1 MKKYYSVMAKCGHV
15 GRFNCVYVDFA
26 ICAGSAK
33 EAASRVKEFARVKR
47 HHKDAIKEVKEITI
61 QQYYSLR
68 EKNQNDP
75 YLHCNSVQEQ
85 NSIENFEQRILVDE
99 YNVGRLIVEK
109 GKRDVTYKIRRIKEQ
124 EFSKAQEVREYFLM
138 A

>member
-1 MKKYYSVMAKCGHV
+1 MKKYYSVTAKCGHV

-33 EAASRVKEFARVKR
+33 EAANRTKEFARVKR

-61 QQYYSLR
+61 QQYYLL
-68 EKNQNDP
+68 KKQNQNDP
-75 YLHCNSVQEQ
+75 YLHCGSVQEQ
-85 NSIENFEQRILVDE
+85 NLIENFEQRICKDE
-99 YNVGRLIVEK
+99 YNVSRLIVEK
-109 GKRDVTYKIRRIKEQ
+109 GKRDVTYKIRRLREK
-124 EFSKAQEVREYFLM
+124 EFSKTQELREYFLM

>member
-1 MKKYYSVMAKCGHV
+1 M
-15 GRFNCVYVDFA
+15 
-26 ICAGSAK
+26 
-33 EAASRVKEFARVKR
+33 
-47 HHKDAIKEVKEITI
+47 
-61 QQYYSLR
+61 
-68 EKNQNDP
+68 
-75 YLHCNSVQEQ
+75 QEQ